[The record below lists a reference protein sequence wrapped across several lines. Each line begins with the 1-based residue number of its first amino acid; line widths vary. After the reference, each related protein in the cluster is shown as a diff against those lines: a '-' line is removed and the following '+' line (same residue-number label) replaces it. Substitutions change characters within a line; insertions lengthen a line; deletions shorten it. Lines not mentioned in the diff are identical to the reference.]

1 MGVVNKSMFKV
12 QQNMASGL
20 QDRISQLENRNH
32 KGPKGEKGHTG
43 EDGVKGVKGESGLSG
58 IKGNLCITVNYTA
71 SLIKCER
78 SK

>member
-1 MGVVNKSMFKV
+1 MGVVNKSMFKA

-43 EDGVKGVKGESGLSG
+43 EDGVKGVKGESGLYG
-58 IKGNLCITVNYTA
+58 IKGNL
-71 SLIKCER
+71 
-78 SK
+78 

>member
-32 KGPKGEKGHTG
+32 KGPRGEKGQTG

-58 IKGNLCITVNYTA
+58 IKGKSPPILKSNINQ
-71 SLIKCER
+71 I
-78 SK
+78 